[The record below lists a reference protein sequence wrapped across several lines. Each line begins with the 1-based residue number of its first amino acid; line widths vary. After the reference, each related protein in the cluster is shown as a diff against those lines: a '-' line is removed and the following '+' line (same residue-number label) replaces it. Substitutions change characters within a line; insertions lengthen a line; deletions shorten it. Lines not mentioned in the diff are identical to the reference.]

1 MRKKTC
7 GHVFWVHLFYLPAL
21 SFLLH
26 YRSLHAVLLHP
37 PPPFS
42 PPTSDLI
49 LSVNTCTIVESVS
62 VRFNKMMSL
71 LYFDFSL
78 QSACIN
84 RYFYMPLLPCVR
96 AFLSSHACIHACVYM
111 YALAYLFVSVY
122 VRARGCVYVCV
133 CVWERE
139 KRG

>member
-1 MRKKTC
+1 MRPSFVKNTVRKKTC

-37 PPPFS
+37 S
-42 PPTSDLI
+42 PPISPPSELI

-62 VRFNKMMSL
+62 VPFNKMISL

-84 RYFYMPLLPCVR
+84 RYFYLRLLPCVR
-96 AFLSSHACIHACVYM
+96 AFLSLHACICTHLQIYLYLCMCVRGVVYM
-111 YALAYLFVSVY
+111 C
-122 VRARGCVYVCV
+122 VR
-133 CVWERE
+133 
-139 KRG
+139 